1 MATCFDGRTRS
12 SGMSRAVAVP
22 RRAHGL
28 GAAHA
33 WALGQRALREAW
45 RTPEAIVPTLFIPL
59 FFLVVN
65 VGQAGR
71 IFPARSTDFL
81 HGQGYGAFQLP
92 SSLLLAASFGTAALF
107 LVEDIEGGYFDK
119 LRAAPVPRTAI
130 VLGRLIA
137 EFLKAVVISVAIVVL
152 ALIFGITLASG
163 VPGFVLLVGLT
174 ASWAVVFA
182 GFMQLIAL
190 KTRSA
195 AATNSGGLI
204 FFPLLFLTPNFVPR
218 HLLTKPMEVAATFNP
233 VTYVMEAL
241 RSLILEDLVWSRIL
255 YGYLVVAVLGAIM
268 LALNV
273 RVINAYD

>member
-1 MATCFDGRTRS
+1 MNE
-12 SGMSRAVAVP
+12 
-22 RRAHGL
+22 
-28 GAAHA
+28 A
-33 WALGQRALREAW
+33 WVLGQRALREGW
-45 RTPEAIVPTLFIPL
+45 RTPEALLPTLFIPL
-59 FFLVVN
+59 FFLAVN
-65 VGQAGR
+65 VGQAAK
-71 IFPARSTDFL
+71 IFPSASTGFL

-119 LRAAPVPRTAI
+119 LRAAPVSRTAI
-130 VLGRLIA
+130 VMGRLIA
-137 EFLKAVVISVAIVVL
+137 EAVKGVLIATAIVLL
-152 ALIFGITLASG
+152 AVIFGISIASG
-163 VPGFVLLVGLT
+163 VLGFVLLVGMT
-174 ASWAVVFA
+174 ALWSVVFV

-218 HLLTKPMEVAATFNP
+218 DMLTRPMEIAATFNP

-241 RSLILEDLVWSRIL
+241 RSLILQDLVWSDIWP
-255 YGYLVVAVLGAIM
+255 GFAVVAVLGAVM

-273 RVINAYD
+273 RMIRNYD

>member
-1 MATCFDGRTRS
+1 MTQAL
-12 SGMSRAVAVP
+12 V
-22 RRAHGL
+22 
-28 GAAHA
+28 
-33 WALGQRALREAW
+33 LGQRALREAW
-45 RTPEAIVPTLFIPL
+45 RTPEALLPTLFIPL

-65 VGQAGR
+65 VGQAGK
-71 IFPARSTDFL
+71 IFPSASTEFL

-119 LRAAPVPRTAI
+119 LRAAPVSRTAL

-137 EFLKAVVISVAIVVL
+137 EAVKGLLIAVAVTLL
-152 ALIFGITLASG
+152 ALAFGISIASG
-163 VPGFVLLVGLT
+163 VLGFVLLVALT
-174 ASWAVVFA
+174 ALWATVFV

-218 HLLTKPMEVAATFNP
+218 DLLTEPMEIAATLNP
-233 VTYVMEAL
+233 VTYLMEAL
-241 RSLILEDLVWSRIL
+241 RSLILVDLAWEDIL
-255 YGYLVVAVLGAIM
+255 PGFGVVAALGVIM
-268 LALNV
+268 LVLNV
-273 RVINAYD
+273 WMIERYD

>member
-1 MATCFDGRTRS
+1 MTE
-12 SGMSRAVAVP
+12 AVV
-22 RRAHGL
+22 
-28 GAAHA
+28 
-33 WALGQRALREAW
+33 LGQRALREAW
-45 RTPEAIVPTLFIPL
+45 RSPEALVPTLFIPL

-65 VGQAGR
+65 VGQAAR
-71 IFPARSTDFL
+71 IFPSASTGFL

-92 SSLLLAASFGTAALF
+92 STLLLAGSFGTAALF

-119 LRAAPVPRTAI
+119 LRAAPVSRTAI
-130 VLGRLIA
+130 VLGRLLA
-137 EFLKAVVISVAIVVL
+137 EFAKAVLISIAIVLL
-152 ALIFGITLASG
+152 ALVFGIAIASG
-163 VPGFVLLVGLT
+163 PLGFVLLVLLT
-174 ASWAVVFA
+174 SLWSVVFV

-218 HLLTKPMEVAATFNP
+218 HLLTHPMEVAATLNP

-241 RSLILEDLVWSRIL
+241 RSLILQDFVWARIWP
-255 YGYLVVAVLGAIM
+255 GFLVVAVLGAVM

-273 RVINAYD
+273 RMIRGYD

>member
-1 MATCFDGRTRS
+1 
-12 SGMSRAVAVP
+12 V
-22 RRAHGL
+22 
-28 GAAHA
+28 
-33 WALGQRALREAW
+33 LREGW
-45 RTPEAIVPTLFIPL
+45 RTPEALLPTLFIPL

-65 VGQAGR
+65 VGQAAKL
-71 IFPARSTDFL
+71 FPSASTGFL

-119 LRAAPVPRTAI
+119 LRATPIPRTAI

-137 EFLKAVVISVAIVVL
+137 EGVKGVVIATAIVLLGLV
-152 ALIFGITLASG
+152 FGISIASG
-163 VPGFVLLVGLT
+163 PLGFVLLVGLT
-174 ASWAVVFA
+174 ALWSVVFV
-182 GFMQLIAL
+182 GFMQIIAL

-195 AATNSGGLI
+195 AATNSAGLV

-218 HLLTKPMEVAATFNP
+218 DLLTRPMEIAATLNP

-241 RSLILEDLVWSRIL
+241 RSLLLEDLAWGTIL
-255 YGYLVVAVLGAIM
+255 PGFVVVAVAGALM

-273 RVINAYD
+273 RVIDGYD

>member
-1 MATCFDGRTRS
+1 MTQ
-12 SGMSRAVAVP
+12 
-22 RRAHGL
+22 
-28 GAAHA
+28 A
-33 WALGQRALREAW
+33 WLLGQRALREGW
-45 RTPEAIVPTLFIPL
+45 RTPEALVPTLFIPL

-65 VGQAGR
+65 VGQAAE
-71 IFPARSTDFL
+71 IFPGATTEFL
-81 HGQGYGAFQLP
+81 NGQGYGAFQLP

-119 LRAAPVPRTAI
+119 LRSAPISRVSL

-137 EFLKAVVISVAIVVL
+137 EAVKGVLIAAAIVVL
-152 ALIFGITLASG
+152 GLVFGISIASG
-163 VPGFVLLVGLT
+163 VLGFVLLIGLT
-174 ASWAVVFA
+174 ALWAVVFA

-218 HLLTKPMEVAATFNP
+218 DMLTRPMEIAATLNP
-233 VTYVMEAL
+233 VTYVMESL
-241 RSLILEDLVWSRIL
+241 RSLILDDLDWAHIWP
-255 YGYLVVAVLGAIM
+255 GFLVVAVLLAVA

-273 RVINAYD
+273 RVINHYD